1 MAEIKITQQ
10 MINEYRAVTGN
21 YVLTDSVIA
30 EKIKNEPLPEGFNLL
45 AFDAYKTESAS
56 RIKLIWIWICY

>member
-1 MAEIKITQQ
+1 MAEIKVTQQ

-30 EKIKNEPLPEGFNLL
+30 EKIKNEPLP
-45 AFDAYKTESAS
+45 
-56 RIKLIWIWICY
+56 